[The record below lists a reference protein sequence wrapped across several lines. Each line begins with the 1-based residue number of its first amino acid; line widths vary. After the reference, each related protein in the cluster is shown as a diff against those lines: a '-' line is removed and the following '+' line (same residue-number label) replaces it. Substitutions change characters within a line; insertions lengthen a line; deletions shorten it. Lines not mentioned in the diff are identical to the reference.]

1 MEAETGF
8 SYSLSSTELEKIYN
22 YLKIRNCDV
31 SSKGHFCRF
40 GCLKKSF
47 IERYTDKV
55 LSEYEKIETIK
66 FMFEQLELLNKK
78 RLEYRLILRELN
90 IVRKQ

>member
-8 SYSLSSTELEKIYN
+8 SYSLFPAELEKIYN
-22 YLKIRNCDV
+22 YLKIINCDV
-31 SSKGHFCRF
+31 SSRRYCYLF
-40 GCLKKSF
+40 GYLKKSF
-47 IERYTDKV
+47 IERYIDKV
-55 LSEYEKIETIK
+55 LSEYEKIEAIK
-66 FMFEQLELLNKK
+66 FMFEQLKLLNKK